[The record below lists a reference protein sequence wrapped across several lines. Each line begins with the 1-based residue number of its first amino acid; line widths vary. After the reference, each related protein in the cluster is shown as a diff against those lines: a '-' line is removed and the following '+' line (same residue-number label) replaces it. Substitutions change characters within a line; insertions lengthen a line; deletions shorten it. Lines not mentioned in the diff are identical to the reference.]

1 VSKLQQKLIK
11 RVRRKNSLKC
21 NFVAVVAVVVVVV
34 DVVVVV
40 VVAVISMPGVFFT
53 RPSGLV
59 HVEAHLSGP
68 EFWIEK

>member
-1 VSKLQQKLIK
+1 MQQKLIK

-21 NFVAVVAVVVVVV
+21 NFVAVVAVIVVV